1 MSLFSRLE
9 QDFLR
14 AYKSKDAIRVAVLR
28 MVKTAIKNKQI
39 ELGREPDHDEILA
52 LLAKEAK
59 KRQESIDLFATAGR
73 SDLVAKERRELEIL
87 EAYLPKPMTREELA
101 PVVEAAIAELGA
113 SGMKDM
119 GRVMQAVMA
128 GRKAQVD
135 GKILSELVRSRLS
148 E

>member
-1 MSLFSRLE
+1 MSLSSRLE
-9 QDFLR
+9 QDFLQ
-14 AYKSKDAIRVAVLR
+14 AYKSQDAIRVAVLR
-28 MVKTAIKNKQI
+28 MVKAAIKNKQI
-39 ELGREPDHDEILA
+39 ELGREPDHDETLA
-52 LLAKEAK
+52 LLAREAK

-73 SDLVAKERRELEIL
+73 SDLVTKERRELEIL
-87 EAYLPKPMTREELA
+87 EAYLPVPMTSEELA
-101 PVVEAAIAELGA
+101 LVVEATISELGA

-128 GRKAQVD
+128 ERKAQID

>member
-39 ELGREPDHDEILA
+39 ELGREPDHDETLA
-52 LLAKEAK
+52 LLAREAK

-73 SDLVAKERRELEIL
+73 SDLVAKERQELEIL
-87 EAYLPKPMTREELA
+87 EAYLPVPMTREELA
-101 PVVEAAIAELGA
+101 SVVEATISELGA

>member
-1 MSLFSRLE
+1 MSLSSRLE

-39 ELGREPDHDEILA
+39 ELGREPDHDETLA
-52 LLAKEAK
+52 LLAREAK

-73 SDLVAKERRELEIL
+73 NDLVAKERRELEVL

-101 PVVEAAIAELGA
+101 SVVEATISELGA
-113 SGMKDM
+113 TGMKDM

>member
-39 ELGREPDHDEILA
+39 ELGREPDHDETLA
-52 LLAKEAK
+52 LLAREAK

-73 SDLVAKERRELEIL
+73 NDLVAKERRELEVL

-101 PVVEAAIAELGA
+101 SVVEATISELGA
-113 SGMKDM
+113 TGMKDM